1 MQPIPGRWR
10 VGTRAVRR
18 PSNVQMSTPIVLAL
32 QTLRANP
39 LRTALSTLG
48 IVMGA
53 ASLSAVLAL
62 GDGAEAFAR
71 RRLEAEGLQTVLVAA
86 KTADQVDGVRIP
98 RASVVRLGPDDA
110 TSLTS
115 VVGPAVG
122 VALASRGVVRW
133 KGAGGADRA
142 AAVIGTLASGPLPAP
157 ALAAGSALGP
167 DDAEPEARSAL
178 ISLSVGRTLSPDD
191 PLKAVG
197 QTLAIGDTPLRIA
210 GVLAKPEGRDPPV
223 LQVPFALMDRLPMS
237 GATEPPAITLRPARL
252 EDVDTLRAAAEAW
265 ATRRYGDGLAVQA
278 YGPARLRQAAQ
289 GILIFKLLMGS
300 FTAIALV
307 VGGIG
312 IMNVL
317 LASVLERTREIGVR
331 RAVGARRADVVR
343 QLLAESVAI
352 ALAGSLV
359 GLALGLGSAF
369 AFTAI
374 MRARTEA
381 LIYAAVTPTTIAASL
396 GAAIVTGLV
405 FGVYPAI
412 RASRL
417 VPVDAIRAE

>member
-1 MQPIPGRWR
+1 
-10 VGTRAVRR
+10 
-18 PSNVQMSTPIVLAL
+18 
-32 QTLRANP
+32 
-39 LRTALSTLG
+39 
-48 IVMGA
+48 MGA

-86 KTADQVDGVRIP
+86 RTADRSTDGSRALGRAP
-98 RASVVRLGPDDA
+98 RGRGRDVPFRCRRP
-110 TSLTS
+110 
-115 VVGPAVG
+115 VVGVVLTG
-122 VALASRGVVRW
+122 RGVVRW
-133 KGAGGADRA
+133 KTPVGADRA
-142 AAVIGTLASGPLPAP
+142 AAVTGTLVL
-157 ALAAGSALGP
+157 GSALSPAMTAGRVIGP
-167 DDAEPEARSAL
+167 DDAASEARVAVV
-178 ISLSVGRTLSPDD
+178 SLSLARTLAPDD
-191 PLKAVG
+191 AARAVG
-197 QTLAIGDTPLRIA
+197 QVLAVGDQRLRIV

-223 LQVPFALMDRLPMS
+223 LQVPFALLDRLPLS
-237 GATEPPAITLRPARL
+237 GPAEPPVITLRPARL
-252 EDVDTLRAAAEAW
+252 EDVEALRIAADAW
-265 ATRRYGDGLAVQA
+265 GTSRHGDGLTVQA

-331 RAVGARRADVVR
+331 RAVGARRSDVVR

-369 AFTAI
+369 LFTAI
-374 MRARTEA
+374 MRRR
-381 LIYAAVTPTTIAASL
+381 P
-396 GAAIVTGLV
+396 
-405 FGVYPAI
+405 
-412 RASRL
+412 RR
-417 VPVDAIRAE
+417 

>member
-1 MQPIPGRWR
+1 
-10 VGTRAVRR
+10 
-18 PSNVQMSTPIVLAL
+18 MSTPIVLAL

-86 KTADQVDGVRIP
+86 RTADQIDGVRVP
-98 RASVVRLGPDDA
+98 RANVVRLGPDDA
-110 TSLTS
+110 ASLAAAA
-115 VVGPAVG
+115 GPAVT
-122 VALASRGVVRW
+122 VALTSRGVVRW
-133 KGAGGADRA
+133 TTTTGADRA
-142 AAVIGTLASGPLPAP
+142 AAVTGT
-157 ALAAGSALGP
+157 SALGP
-167 DDAEPEARSAL
+167 PAPPPLAAGRAL
-178 ISLSVGRTLSPDD
+178 GPGDGSPGAATALVSLSLARTLSAGD
-191 PLKAVG
+191 PAQAVG
-197 QTLAIGDTPLRIA
+197 QTLAIGDQRLRIA

-223 LQVPFALMDRLPMS
+223 LQVPYALLDRLPLS
-237 GATEPPAITLRPARL
+237 GPSEPPVITLRPARL
-252 EDVDTLRAAAEAW
+252 EDVESLQATAEAW
-265 ATRRYGDGLAVQA
+265 ASRTHGDGLSIQA

-369 AFTAI
+369 LFTAV

-381 LIYAAVTPTTIAASL
+381 LIYAAVTPATVAASL